1 MPANYENITLG
12 ISDLDRIKLPKFQ
25 RGFVWTAAKKND
37 FVETLHKGFPFGA
50 LLVYPESQEADSK
63 LVLLDGQQ
71 RLSTIQQYK
80 NDPLKF
86 WKPLNLDEY
95 KETLASVNSLLAEK
109 SQLDEKT
116 FDSLVDGK
124 DDLADWADEVA
135 DDKQV
140 RKALRDYVKALQ
152 QKIAEYVDLESLG
165 ILAIKFIGSRDN
177 IAEVFANLN
186 KGGIPLSKY
195 EIYSAAWVNTEINLL
210 SKSDS
215 NKQDEI
221 LQYVKNYY
229 SDMECNAEFDLN
241 DFSEDELSRTRTITL
256 SEFGHALGSF
266 VAARLGALV
275 SKNTNAQKEIG
286 FGLLGIITGVD
297 NRQLGSLSGKTEEIN
312 GNLQLI
318 LERTDKIC
326 VDLQKTFSK
335 LLGRMMAGIEDDYA
349 SGLTASFKTL
359 SYFAA
364 LWSLDPGND
373 AYMTTLANIPSY
385 YVYDFWAGN
394 WTSHGDQRL
403 LGYYPASRKR
413 NYLTPL
419 THEQMK
425 DAYSQWSADTTPS
438 INFPK
443 EVKAL
448 TTIHANLSYLSQT
461 IPHGEDY
468 ELEHI
473 IAKKLV
479 NAAEDQSA
487 RKLFAG
493 SLGNCMYLPKKLNN
507 KKKEKNLY
515 EVNEN
520 GKYDE
525 VIERALYPTENDF
538 VDIAAFLDDREFD
551 AINSMIL
558 SRGNQVADAIIE
570 LLLKSN

>member
-1 MPANYENITLG
+1 MAANYENITLT
-12 ISDLDRIKLPKFQ
+12 ITDLDRIKLPKFQ
-25 RGFVWTAAKKND
+25 RGFVWTATKKND

-86 WKPLNLDEY
+86 WKPLNHDEY
-95 KETLASVNSLLAEK
+95 KNALASVNEILTEDNK
-109 SQLDEKT
+109 IDEKT
-116 FDSLVDGK
+116 FDELVDGK
-124 DDLADWADEVA
+124 RDLADWADEAADRKEDRKAIRDLIKGLRAKVA
-135 DDKQV
+135 D
-140 RKALRDYVKALQ
+140 
-152 QKIAEYVDLESLG
+152 YVDLESLK
-165 ILAIKFIGSRDN
+165 ILAIKFIGSRDS
-177 IAEVFANLN
+177 IADVFANLN

-195 EIYSAAWVNTEINLL
+195 EIYSAAWVNTEISLL

-215 NKQDEI
+215 EMQDEI
-221 LQYVKNYY
+221 LGYVKSYY
-229 SDMECNAEFDLN
+229 SEMESGAEFELN
-241 DFSEDELSRTRTITL
+241 DFSEDELSRIRTITL
-256 SEFGHALGSF
+256 SEFGHALGAF
-266 VAARLGALV
+266 VGARLGALV
-275 SKNTNAQKEIG
+275 SPATNAQKEIG

-297 NRQLGSLSGKTEEIN
+297 NRQLGKLSTKTNEISS
-312 GNLQLI
+312 NLQPI
-318 LERTDKIC
+318 LERTDRIC
-326 VDLQKTFSK
+326 NDLQTTFAK
-335 LLGRMMAGIEDDYA
+335 LLGRMMAGKKDEYA

-364 LWSLDPGND
+364 LWALEQDSDG
-373 AYMTTLANIPSY
+373 YKVTLHNIPAY

-403 LGYYPASRKR
+403 FGYYPNSRTR

-419 THEQMK
+419 TRTQMM
-425 DAYSQWSADTTPS
+425 DAYAQWAADTTPS

-461 IPHGEDY
+461 VPYGESF

-479 NAAEDQSA
+479 NESEDQNN
-487 RKLFAG
+487 RKIYAG

-515 EVNEN
+515 EVDDN
-520 GKYDE
+520 GKYDRL
-525 VIERALYPTENDF
+525 IEESLYPTRDDF
-538 VDIAAFLDDREFD
+538 ADVADWLSGHDFNE
-551 AINSMIL
+551 INSLIVM
-558 SRGNQVADAIIE
+558 RANNVAGSIVDHLAKE
-570 LLLKSN
+570 